1 MAKPRRLYD
10 IDVDEITLCA
20 SAANRKQFFIK
31 KSKEKTVE
39 KFIEILKGFV
49 VDEGDDDFTD
59 EEIAKAGA
67 LGKEPKATLENALN
81 TFAEYKESMP
91 DELLA
96 AAKIIVREAAF
107 GHPVAKEDLEK
118 AGAKLSKSTIAQI
131 TKALELL
138 KGSPSAIAVLK
149 TMIGQKVEKV
159 DEAGIVAEGTKEVL
173 SEETVAKL
181 DELAEFKKEKAK
193 TDAEAVEKKRA
204 EDVQKLVAEEL
215 KKQGFEEVPEKK
227 SIDEPGEAGAG
238 DDKDKKKLKKG
249 DETKDNWPS
258 LYVPGLAEAE

>member
-1 MAKPRRLYD
+1 MATPRKLYD
-10 IDVDEITLCA
+10 IDVDEITICE

-31 KSKEKTVE
+31 KSKETTVD

-59 EEIAKAGA
+59 EEIEKAGA
-67 LGKEPKATLENALN
+67 LGKEPQATLENALN

-107 GHPVAKEDLEK
+107 GHPVTKEDLEK
-118 AGAKLSKSTIAQI
+118 AGAALSKTNRAQI

-138 KGSPSAIAVLK
+138 KGSPAAIAVLK
-149 TMIGQKVEKV
+149 TMLGQKVEKV
-159 DEAGIVAEGTKEVL
+159 DEVGVAGDGKEVL

-181 DELAEFKKEKAK
+181 AELEEFKKEKAK
-193 TDAEAVEKKRA
+193 TDAAAAEKAQAEAVQAIVEK
-204 EDVQKLVAEEL
+204 EL
-215 KKQGFEEVPEKK
+215 KERGFEEAPEKK
-227 SIDEPGEAGAG
+227 SLDDPDETGEG
-238 DDKDKKKLKKG
+238 DKKDKKKLKKT

-258 LYVPGLAEAE
+258 LYVPGLKEPE